1 MPVWWRVVS
10 IATLKRRVC
19 ACPAENMK
27 KISPM
32 LLIADWLRKR
42 ESAMARLLGEFVRA
56 ESPSFDKG
64 AVDRFGKIV
73 AAEWNR
79 RGARVTLLRQR
90 DRGNQIRAE
99 WNPGGIRGKGQILVL
114 GHLDTVHGLGTLA
127 RMPFHISRGRAYGP
141 GAFDM
146 KSGLVI
152 GLFAVDALAATRCMP
167 GKRVV
172 FLWTSDEEAGSGTS
186 RGPIERE
193 ARRSDAVLVLEPAS
207 GLDGRV
213 KTGRKGVGEFE
224 IVATGRAAHAGLN
237 PEDGINAIREIALQI
252 ARISRWNQP
261 KRGITLSPGVIE
273 GGTRTNVI
281 PEHARVVVDVRAA
294 RAGDM
299 RALERKFRAL
309 RPIVRDAT
317 LQIRGGFNRP
327 PMERKTSAALYAS
340 ARALASEIGLELGEA
355 FVGGGSDG
363 SFTAGL
369 GVPTLDGLGAVGE
382 GAHGPNENIVIRA
395 LPERAALVAG
405 LIAAI

>member
-1 MPVWWRVVS
+1 
-10 IATLKRRVC
+10 
-19 ACPAENMK
+19 
-27 KISPM
+27 M

-42 ESAMARLLGEFVRA
+42 ESAMTQLLGEFVRA

-64 AVDRFGKIV
+64 AVDSFGKIV
-73 AAEWNR
+73 AAEWKR
-79 RGARVTLLRQR
+79 RGARVALLRQR
-90 DRGNQIRAE
+90 DRGNHIRAE
-99 WNPGGIRGKGQILVL
+99 WNPGGAKGKRQILVL
-114 GHLDTVHGLGTLA
+114 GHLDTVHSLGTLA

-146 KSGLVI
+146 KGGLVI
-152 GLFAVDALAATRCMP
+152 SLFAVDVLAATHCLP
-167 GKRVV
+167 AKRIV
-172 FLWTSDEEAGSGTS
+172 FLWTSDEEIGSGTS
-186 RGPIERE
+186 RGLIERE

-224 IVATGRAAHAGLN
+224 IVVTGRAAHAGLN
-237 PEDGINAIREIALQI
+237 PENGINAIREIALQI
-252 ARISRWNQP
+252 PHISRWNQP
-261 KRGITLSPGVIE
+261 KRGITVSPGVIE

-281 PEHARVVVDVRAA
+281 PEHARVLVDVRAA
-294 RAGDM
+294 RTADM
-299 RALERKFRAL
+299 CALERKFRAL
-309 RPIVRDAT
+309 RPVVQGAT

-327 PMERKTSAALYAS
+327 PLERKASATLYAK
-340 ARALASEIGLELGEA
+340 AHALAAEIGLELGEA

-363 SFTAGL
+363 SFTAAL

-382 GAHGPNENIVIRA
+382 GAHSPNENLLIRS